1 APRHHPALRHAAQP
15 RRELGVRTVFNILG
29 PLVNPAGATHQVL
42 GVYSAALVEPM
53 ARVLGAL
60 GAERALVVH
69 GEDGSDEISLAGPTH
84 AGEWR
89 DGGPRDMVLR
99 PEDAGVER
107 QPLDALR
114 GGDRDENA
122 RLARRVLNGEAGPL
136 QDAVALNAGAALW
149 VAGVV

>member
-1 APRHHPALRHAAQP
+1 
-15 RRELGVRTVFNILG
+15 
-29 PLVNPAGATHQVL
+29 
-42 GVYSAALVEPM
+42 
-53 ARVLGAL
+53 
-60 GAERALVVH
+60 
-69 GEDGSDEISLAGPTH
+69 
-84 AGEWR
+84 

-149 VAGVV
+149 VAGVVPDWAAGVRTARDLLARGSVAATLEAVVAASQGAPS